1 MTEGPRA
8 GNGQRSGQSISTAT
22 SGRGS
27 GRRLR
32 GRAGRRLAVLLTAVL
47 LSPASS
53 AAQADGYTFLGEV
66 VEFEPTGRGADLRC
80 QPDARLEVAFLGPG
94 TVRVTL
100 DRPDRD
106 EVPLMAPLLALEPE
120 PVEVEVV
127 EDPDRMAIRSA
138 EVEVSVDRPTCRIT
152 FLDHAGHVLSA
163 DEPGLGIGWDGDEV
177 RNWKTI
183 EEGERFF
190 GLGEKT
196 GNVDKRGREW
206 VMWTSDIPGY
216 GNETDPL
223 YQSIPFFL
231 GLRDG
236 RAYGFYLNNSY
247 RTAFNLGAANHRYYS
262 FAAEGDA
269 LDYFFFAG
277 PEIPR
282 VVERYT
288 AITGRMPLPPR
299 WALGYQQ
306 SRWSYYPDDEVL
318 RIVRTFREKRIPA
331 DVIYLDIHYM
341 DDYRVFTWHP
351 ERFPDPEGLLAELEA
366 LGFKAVVIIDPGVKE
381 DEGYAVAEEGLA
393 GDHFVRYPD
402 GEVYVGSVWP
412 GRSYFPDFSGEP
424 TRAWW
429 GGHLER
435 LLQQGVDGIWNDM
448 NEPAVWGK
456 AFPVEV
462 ESQAGSFKRVR
473 NLYGLFMAQGTYEEL
488 VRARP
493 DQRPFI
499 LTRSGFAGIQRYAAV
514 WTGDNVASWEHL
526 ELGIRMLIGLGLSGV
541 PFVGADVGG
550 FIGGPSPE
558 LFARWIQVGALS
570 PFFRGHTAHDS
581 PPQEPWAFG
590 EEVEAISRQ
599 AIELRYRML
608 PYLYSLFRESSLTG
622 APVLRPLF
630 WHHQSDSTVY
640 QPAWQH
646 QFLLGERLLVA
657 PVTREGA
664 REQEVYLPEG
674 RWLDLATEEVYDGG
688 RTVTVDAPLDRIPMF
703 LRAGG
708 ILPMR
713 EVVQHLG
720 TGSGAG
726 NGSGVAGD
734 GLATLTLEVFP
745 AGGGEFELY
754 EDDGLSFDYRDGE
767 YRATRF
773 LVAVAGGAFD
783 LVREVIHD
791 GHAVPDRVLEV
802 RFHAVETAPDRV
814 EVDGR
819 RLSAGELAEGE
830 EGFSYDPERRVLIV
844 RVRPSGAKQSI
855 TVRLGGAS
863 VGLAPCPCGR
873 RSWSGYAAGCLV
885 YCLPRGVA
893 MKVTSSPVSA
903 SRATPVITP
912 ASLM

>member
-1 MTEGPRA
+1 MTEGRRA
-8 GNGQRSGQSISTAT
+8 RNGKRSGTALLRTVFKSIFTGALGQV
-22 SGRGS
+22 SGGFTGGS
-27 GRRLR
+27 PR
-32 GRAGRRLAVLLTAVL
+32 GRVAVPFAAVLLAAV
-47 LSPASS
+47 SS
-53 AAQADGYTFLGEV
+53 AAQAAQAGGYTFLGDLV
-66 VEFEPTGRGADLRC
+66 GFEATERGADLRC
-80 QPDARLEVAFLGPG
+80 QPEARLEVSFLGPG

-106 EVPLMAPLLALEPE
+106 EVPLLAPLLDLEPE
-120 PVEVEVV
+120 PVELEVV
-127 EDPDRMAIRSA
+127 EEPDQILIRST
-138 EVEVSVDRPTCRIT
+138 EVEVLVDRSACGIT
-152 FLDHAGHVLSA
+152 FLDSAGHVLSA
-163 DEPGLGIGWDGDEV
+163 DDPGLGIGWDGDEV
-177 RNWKTI
+177 RNWKSI
-183 EEGERFF
+183 VDGERFF

-196 GNVDKRGREW
+196 GNLDKRGREW
-206 VMWTSDIPGY
+206 VMWNSDIPGY

-223 YQSIPFFL
+223 YESVPFFV

-236 RAYGFYLNNSY
+236 RAYGIYLNNSY
-247 RTAFNLGAANHRYYS
+247 RTLFNLGAANHRYYS
-262 FAAEGDA
+262 FAAEGGV

-288 AITGRMPLPPR
+288 AITGRTPLPPQ

-306 SRWSYYPDDEVL
+306 SRWSYYPDEEVL
-318 RIVRTFREKRIPA
+318 RIARTFREKRIPA

-341 DDYRVFTWHP
+341 DEYRVFTWHP
-351 ERFPDPEGLLAELEA
+351 EVFPDPEGLLAELEA
-366 LGFKAVVIIDPGVKE
+366 LGFKVVVIIDPGVKE

-412 GRSYFPDFSGEP
+412 GRSYFPDFSREP

-435 LLQQGVDGIWNDM
+435 LMDQGVDGIWNDM

-462 ESQAGSFKRVR
+462 EAEAGSFKRVR
-473 NLYGLFMAQGTYEEL
+473 NLYGFFMARGTYEEL
-488 VRARP
+488 VADRP
-493 DQRPFI
+493 DERPFI
-499 LTRSGFAGIQRYAAV
+499 LTRAGFAGIQRYAAV

-558 LFARWIQVGALS
+558 LFARWIQVGALT

-630 WHHQSDSTVY
+630 WHHQADAAAY
-640 QPAWQH
+640 EAAYQH

-664 REQEVYLPEG
+664 REQDVYLPEG
-674 RWLDLATEEVYDGG
+674 RWLDLATEEVFEGG
-688 RTVTVDAPLDRIPMF
+688 QVVTVDAPLDRTPMF
-703 LRAGG
+703 LGAGG
-708 ILPMR
+708 VLALQ
-713 EVVQHLG
+713 EVVQHVG
-720 TGSGAG
+720 EERTGDAASK
-726 NGSGVAGD
+726 
-734 GLATLTLEVFP
+734 LTLDVFP
-745 AGGGEFELY
+745 GAPGSFELY
-754 EDDGLSFDYRDGE
+754 EDDGASFDYRDGAW
-767 YRATRF
+767 RSTRF
-773 LVAVAGGAFD
+773 SVSQGDRGLELVRHVTHDGWSVGERLLEIRFHDVAG
-783 LVREVIHD
+783 
-791 GHAVPDRVLEV
+791 
-802 RFHAVETAPDRV
+802 APDAV
-814 EVDGR
+814 SVDGR
-819 RLSAGELAEGE
+819 SLSPFEADKDSSEG
-830 EGFSYDPERRVLIV
+830 YVYAVDRRVL
-844 RVRPSGAKQSI
+844 
-855 TVRLGGAS
+855 TVRAKETGE
-863 VGLAPCPCGR
+863 R
-873 RSWSGYAAGCLV
+873 Q
-885 YCLPRGVA
+885 
-893 MKVTSSPVSA
+893 T
-903 SRATPVITP
+903 ITIR
-912 ASLM
+912 